1 MPATHRKDRLAT
13 LAQLEACENHDH
25 RLATLA
31 HLADIAREHGS
42 GKRWASYALA
52 PATPRSLDGW
62 RVLAFSASGSPAA
75 MCTAARTR

>member
-1 MPATHRKDRLAT
+1 MPAADRDDRIAT
-13 LAQLEACENHDH
+13 PDQHEDCEDHAH

-31 HLADIAREHGS
+31 HLADIRREHGA

-52 PATPRSLDGW
+52 PATPRSLYGW

-75 MCTAARTR
+75 MCMAARTR